1 MKNQRKGPVTEENRP
16 LKVSIGYASFAAG
29 GGECEDGEK
38 TEQPCGDTAVS
49 CYLPGGSRA
58 VILSDGMGHG
68 TAAAA
73 ESRTAANILRRLLK
87 QGMPVTRAIHEVN
100 RRLVKEG
107 KETFVTLDLMILDPA
122 AGRARF
128 YKLAAAP
135 SYVLRDGQLRKVE
148 QPALPVGILPALQ
161 LTHVSARLSEGAVI
175 IMMSDGICDSGRKR
189 SPQKEG
195 TGKSEIFPEEESE
208 AGTEVGAGIEA
219 EVGEERETDWV
230 KTYIKSLLDD
240 ANGGGRVT
248 GSGTTGG
255 GRRPGPRQLAF
266 QLLEEA
272 RRRYGDDET
281 DDATVVAV
289 MMK

>member
-1 MKNQRKGPVTEENRP
+1 MKNQRKGPMTEENRP
-16 LKVSIGYASFAAG
+16 LKVSIGYASFTAG

-68 TAAAA
+68 MVAAA

-100 RRLVKEG
+100 RRLVKEE

-148 QPALPVGILPALQ
+148 QPALPVGILPTLQ

-189 SPQKEG
+189 GSQEEG
-195 TGKSEIFPEEESE
+195 TWKGEVP
-208 AGTEVGAGIEA
+208 AGTEAGAEA
-219 EVGEERETDWV
+219 GMERETDWV
-230 KTYIKSLLDD
+230 KIYIKSLLDD
-240 ANGGGRVT
+240 AT
-248 GSGTTGG
+248 

-289 MMK
+289 MIK